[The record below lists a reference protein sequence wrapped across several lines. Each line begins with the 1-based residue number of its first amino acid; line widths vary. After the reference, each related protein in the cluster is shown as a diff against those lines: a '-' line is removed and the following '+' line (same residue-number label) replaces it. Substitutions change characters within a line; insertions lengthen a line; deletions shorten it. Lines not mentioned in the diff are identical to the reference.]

1 MVIYV
6 LLFRL
11 HEHGYFYLKF
21 VHTVA
26 TAHIVFGLIDCLI
39 DCNDIYTPYTYV
51 YTYHK
56 HRCTQIWV
64 YGYVYIYVC
73 TCDVICI
80 LNTYIRHARGHALHY
95 AFIYVAIKRNDTF

>member
-1 MVIYV
+1 M
-6 LLFRL
+6 LFRL

-56 HRCTQIWV
+56 HRCTQIWA
-64 YGYVYIYVC
+64 YGYVYIYMYVH
-73 TCDVICI
+73 VMSYV
-80 LNTYIRHARGHALHY
+80 YIIHKSGMHEGMHY
-95 AFIYVAIKRNDTF
+95 ITHLAIYVAIKRNDTF